1 MRTSRLKVKGQTAVY
16 HCVTRVVGGAML
28 LDRQAKEVLRKQL
41 WYMARFCGVEILTY
55 CIMTNHFHVLV
66 RVPENQPVDDQEL
79 LARFS
84 ELYGRQKGRV
94 EALEALLK
102 KGGKEAQAAREQ
114 LLARMGDISL
124 FMKELKQRFSIWY
137 NRTHH
142 RYGTLWAE
150 RFKSVLIEDS
160 AACLRTVA
168 AYLDLNP
175 VRAGLVE
182 DPKDYRYCGYSEAVG
197 GKMEARAGLGKVV
210 GVKSAKAALSSYR
223 KILFLM
229 GSTTSGEGQQV
240 MDREAVRKVVEVD
253 GKLPLAQVLRLR
265 VRYFS
270 DGMVLGSKDYV
281 NEIFEAHRRLFGKHR
296 KSGARPMLGLKDS
309 GMMVMRDLKKGVFS

>member
-1 MRTSRLKVKGQTAVY
+1 MRTSRLKVKGQSAVY

-28 LDRQAKEVLRKQL
+28 LDRRAKEVLRKQL

-55 CIMTNHFHVLV
+55 CIMSNHFHVLV
-66 RVPENQPVDDQEL
+66 RVPEKQRVDDREL

-84 ELYGRQKGRV
+84 LLYAQQKGRV
-94 EALEALLK
+94 ETLESILK
-102 KGGKEAQAAREQ
+102 KGGEEAQAERER

-150 RFKSVLIEDS
+150 RFKSVLMEDS
-160 AACLRTVA
+160 AACLRAVA
-168 AYLDLNP
+168 AYIDLNP

-182 DPKDYRYCGYSEAVG
+182 DPKDYRYCGYCEAETG
-197 GKMEARAGLGKVV
+197 RNEALAGLCRALE
-210 GVKSAKAALSSYR
+210 VKTAKTALSEYR

-229 GSTTSGEGQQV
+229 GSTTTREGQKA
-240 MDREAVRKVVEVD
+240 MDRETVRKVVEQD
-253 GKLPLAQVLRLR
+253 GELPMAQVLRLR
-265 VRYFS
+265 VRYFT
-270 DGMVLGSKDYV
+270 DGLVLGSKEYV
-281 NEIFEAHRRLFGKHR
+281 NQIFETHRPFFGKGR
-296 KSGARPMLGLKDS
+296 KTGARPMLGLR
-309 GMMVMRDLKKGVFS
+309 GTGLMVMRDLRKEVFS